1 MSNYTQAWRVK
12 YETGP
17 CANDCYS
24 MTVYANTA
32 EAAKRAVEHKYPKT
46 AYVTDVTMIKGTT
59 MSQYAVNAQT
69 ARMATDKARSLE
81 GEYKRAETNK
91 ILESV
96 QGAAAKGQDS
106 VQAGSLDEVVKLRL
120 QNLGFKVKWVE
131 GYDQRDPGYTTISW

>member
-1 MSNYTQAWRVK
+1 MSSKVPAWKVM

-24 MTVYANTA
+24 LTVYANTK
-32 EAAKRAVEHKYPKT
+32 EAAQRAVENKYPKT

-59 MSQYAVNAQT
+59 MSQYTVNAQT
-69 ARMATDKARSLE
+69 ARMATDKARSLD
-81 GEYKRAETNK
+81 GEYKRVETTK

-120 QNLGFKVKWVE
+120 QNLGFNVQWVD
-131 GYDQRDPGYTTISW
+131 GQGQRDDSYFTISW